1 MIAGIAYLGERP
13 TTQQY
18 IGAGLMLAGV
28 VVSQWPQKGSRNGS
42 QDGSQ
47 DGSQY
52 GSQGG
57 SQDDLH
63 GDRNHSISA
72 ESAREIAADPQPR

>member
-1 MIAGIAYLGERP
+1 VFGMIAGIAYLGERP

-47 DGSQY
+47 DGSQ
-52 GSQGG
+52 GG

-63 GDRNHSISA
+63 GDRNDSISA